1 MFLFI
6 KTIVLS
12 MQSAAYCR
20 PKEIVSDGGCLINV
34 KTIVILFLVYIKTL
48 KTVVPDPNRRFE
60 NVTLCLGYLE
70 RSPTASKST
79 KSICL
84 AELFN

>member
-12 MQSAAYCR
+12 MQSPAYCR
-20 PKEIVSDGGCLINV
+20 LREIVSNGGPLINV
-34 KTIVILFLVYIKTL
+34 KTMVILFLVKFKTL
-48 KTVVPDPNRRFE
+48 KTVVPDPYCRFE

-70 RSPTASKST
+70 RSPTA
-79 KSICL
+79 
-84 AELFN
+84 

>member
-12 MQSAAYCR
+12 MQSAAYCCPR
-20 PKEIVSDGGCLINV
+20 EIVSDGGCLIKDV
-34 KTIVILFLVYIKTL
+34 K
-48 KTVVPDPNRRFE
+48 VVPDPNRRFE

-70 RSPTASKST
+70 RSPT
-79 KSICL
+79 I
-84 AELFN
+84 